1 MPTTYEP
8 IATTTVNSSGVQ
20 TITFSSIPSTY
31 TDLIVVL
38 QAKTASLADLQLRF
52 NQDTGSNYSTTVL
65 TGTGSAAVSNRYS
78 NQTFMWLDTYGAPRV
93 TEFNVAIHHIMNYA
107 NSTTY
112 KTVIGRTGV
121 TSNGTEAIVGL
132 WRSTSA
138 ITRIDFQSYGVYD
151 FSNGTTFTLYGIK
164 AA

>member
-1 MPTTYEP
+1 MPSTYTP
-8 IATTTVNSSGVQ
+8 ISSTTVATSGIQ

-31 TDLIVVL
+31 TDLVVVL

-52 NQDTGSNYSTTVL
+52 NSDTGSNYSTTVM
-65 TGTGSAAVSNRYS
+65 TGTGSSAVSNRYT

-107 NSTTY
+107 NTTTF
-112 KTVIGRTGV
+112 KTVVGRTGV
-121 TSNGTEAIVGL
+121 STNGTEAIVGL

-138 ITRIDFQSYGVYD
+138 INRIDFQPYGLYD
-151 FSNGTTFTLYGIK
+151 FSTGTTFTLYGIK